1 MFILRLTAP
10 YFFAL
15 GVVQLTMKWFHYNSV
30 FDPPTDDHL
39 NCPKYWWRN
48 LLYINTLFPVQDMVS
63 KRLHN
68 IVKCFDTTSRRN
80 DNVTVFVTVH
90 ALELV
95 LGRRHAILH
104 TRCHSSHT
112 ICSVRDQTIN

>member
-1 MFILRLTAP
+1 MFKCLLRLTAP

-63 KRLHN
+63 K
-68 IVKCFDTTSRRN
+68 
-80 DNVTVFVTVH
+80 
-90 ALELV
+90 ELPSKM
-95 LGRRHAILH
+95 LQRGR
-104 TRCHSSHT
+104 
-112 ICSVRDQTIN
+112 CSKQQ